1 MPYRTRRRPQ
11 NPVNLYP
18 PTSEWLDAH
27 GYPPLMT
34 RAVKRGE
41 VSYLAGAGAE
51 WLQYWRGYTSKLWW
65 FNGFVA
71 FGWFEVYATKP
82 SGLVAWVAI
91 LASTALA
98 VAYDAM
104 CIVMV
109 VGAVWWYIERMLYN
123 EQ

>member
-51 WLQYWRGYTSKLWW
+51 WLQYWRGYTSKLCW
-65 FNGFVA
+65 FNGFAA
-71 FGWFEVYATKP
+71 FGWFEVYANKP
-82 SGLVAWVAI
+82 TTLLPWLAI
-91 LASTALA
+91 MASTALA

-104 CIVMV
+104 CVVMV
-109 VGAVWWYIERMLYN
+109 IGAIWWYVERMIYN
-123 EQ
+123 DQ

>member
-1 MPYRTRRRPQ
+1 MPYRTRQRPQ

-18 PTSEWLDAH
+18 PSSQWLDAQ

-34 RAVKRGE
+34 RAVKRGDA
-41 VSYLAGAGAE
+41 SLLARWGAE
-51 WLQYWRGYTSKLWW
+51 WLQYYRGYTSKLCW
-65 FNGFVA
+65 FNGFA
-71 FGWFEVYATKP
+71 MFGWYEVYATKP